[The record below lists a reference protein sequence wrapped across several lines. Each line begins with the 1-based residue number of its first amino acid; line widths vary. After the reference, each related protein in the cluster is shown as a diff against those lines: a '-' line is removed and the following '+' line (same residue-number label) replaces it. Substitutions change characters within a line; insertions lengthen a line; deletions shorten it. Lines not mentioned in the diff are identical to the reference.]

1 MTGGDVFVQVAA
13 GAARKLDAPP
23 WSGGEVD
30 AELPSMGAALC
41 PARPS
46 KILCVGRNYR
56 AHAAELGNEVPAE
69 PLFFFKPVSAL
80 LDPGGVVLLPP
91 ESERV
96 EYEGELAVIIGR
108 RARRVAAEDAMR
120 HVFGYTLACDVTARD
135 LQKRDGQWT
144 RAKGFDTFCPLGP
157 SIDTDLDLGAG
168 VLELSVNGEMRQRS
182 ALSNMVF
189 SVAEIIARG
198 SAVMTLEPGDV
209 LLTGTPEGVGPL
221 NDGDQV
227 EVRCTG
233 LESLTFSVAREPVAF

>member
-1 MTGGDVFVQVAA
+1 MTGLDGFVQIEGKFAH
-13 GAARKLDAPP
+13 KLDAAP
-23 WSGGEVD
+23 WNGGEAD
-30 AELPSMGAALC
+30 ADPVAMGAPLC
-41 PARPS
+41 PVRPT

-56 AHAAELGNEVPAE
+56 AHAAELGNEVPSE
-69 PLFFFKPVSAL
+69 PLFFFKPVSSL

-108 RARRVAAEDAMR
+108 RARRVSQKDAMQY
-120 HVFGYTLACDVTARD
+120 VFGYTLACDVTARD

-157 SIDTDLDLGAG
+157 SIDTSVDLETAT
-168 VLELSVNGEMRQRS
+168 LELFVNGEVRQRS
-182 ALSNMVF
+182 SLSKMVF
-189 SVAEIIARG
+189 SVAEIIARS

-221 NDGDQV
+221 TPGDAL
-227 EVRCTG
+227 RICCSG
-233 LESLTFSVAREPVAF
+233 LEDLTFSVAAEKN